1 MPSPTFG
8 APGAAGAPATGT
20 GGAIAGAAGAA
31 TGRARVGGAAGFAVG
46 AGVGS
51 ALGSPAGAAGG
62 ATGLTAGRAVG
73 GPIGGPMKGAAGA
86 AAGGPMGG
94 PFAGPVGGRLG
105 AGADGAGAA
114 ATPKS
119 SPRRMASASP
129 ASSSVVAIAGSSPST
144 KSKRL
149 PEGRLGPLSVLRS
162 GNVALA
168 IGVTCAVLRS
178 ERILLRLCWNSVTC
192 FAISLRAS
200 ARSPT
205 DFDRNS
211 ETRMRMAS
219 LSEPD
224 MLQYHPANASVR
236 VKCKLCM

>member
-1 MPSPTFG
+1 MPSPTLG
-8 APGAAGAPATGT
+8 APGAAGAAATGT

-31 TGRARVGGAAGFAVG
+31 TGRATVGGAAGFAAG
-46 AGVGS
+46 AGVGI
-51 ALGSPAGAAGG
+51 ALGGPAGAPGLAAGGAVGGPIAGAAGG
-62 ATGLTAGRAVG
+62 
-73 GPIGGPMKGAAGA
+73 

-94 PFAGPVGGRLG
+94 PFGGPVGGRLG

-119 SPRRMASASP
+119 SPRRMASANP

-149 PEGRLGPLSVLRS
+149 PEGRLGPPSVLRS
-162 GNVALA
+162 GRVALA

-178 ERILLRLCWNSVTC
+178 VRILLRLCWNSVTC